1 MRLVDFEGL
10 LYREIG
16 LDSQTIGSN
25 AVARAVQ
32 ERLTAC
38 ALSDL
43 EAYWELASRSKAELQ
58 ELVEAVVVP
67 ETWFFRDPGAFEA
80 MTKRAR
86 EFTLAENPSGP
97 VRMLSYPC
105 STGEEPYS
113 IVMSMLAMGV
123 EPGRFAVDAVEIS
136 RRSLEIGRRAAYRKH
151 SFRGVAPE
159 WRDRYFTPE
168 KDIHIL
174 NEDVRRCV
182 RFIQGNILDKELLPG
197 TGIYDFIF
205 CRNVLIYLDLE
216 SRTQVVRIIQR
227 MLKPEGWLFVGP
239 SETALLTLFDFT
251 PVRLP
256 MAFCLRRC
264 DPLPQSAPA
273 AKAPRA
279 SPPPK
284 PPAARPKLAAITPPK
299 PATPAIP
306 RPKLAPK
313 NDLDEVERLAN
324 GGRLAEAAELCGA
337 HLKSG
342 GASARGH
349 YLMGLIHDVAGRKEA
364 AAAAYKNAIYLD
376 PNFGEALAHLAI
388 LAEEQGD
395 LRMARQLKDRL
406 RRVGERTGG

>member
-1 MRLVDFEGL
+1 MSDFEAL

-38 ALSDL
+38 SMSDL
-43 EAYWELASRSKAELQ
+43 GAYWELASHSKAELQ

-80 MTKRAR
+80 MTRRAK
-86 EFTLAENPSGP
+86 EYTLAENPKGP

-113 IVMSMLAMGV
+113 IVMSMLASGV
-123 EPGRFAVDAVEIS
+123 AAERFAVDAVEIS
-136 RRSLEIGRRAAYRKH
+136 RRSLEIARRAGYRKH

-159 WRDRYFTPE
+159 WRERFFTPE
-168 KDIHIL
+168 NDTHTL
-174 NEDVRRCV
+174 NESVRSQV

-197 TGIYDFIF
+197 VAIYDFIF

-256 MAFCLRRC
+256 MAFCLRRGVP
-264 DPLPQSAPA
+264 DPKPKTRQTP
-273 AKAPRA
+273 KAPL
-279 SPPPK
+279 PPPK
-284 PPAARPKLAAITPPK
+284 PPATRPPFAARARPTPPPSPVE
-299 PATPAIP
+299 PA
-306 RPKLAPK
+306 RQAPGEP
-313 NDLDEVERLAN
+313 LDEVERLAN
-324 GGRLAEAAELCGA
+324 GGRLEEAANLCGA

-342 GASARGH
+342 KPSARGH
-349 YLMGLIHDVAGRKEA
+349 YLMGLIHDVSGRKEA
-364 AAAAYKNAIYLD
+364 AAGSYKNAIYLD
-376 PNFGEALAHLAI
+376 PNHGEALAHLAM

-395 LRMARQLKDRL
+395 LRVARQLKDRL
-406 RRVGERTGG
+406 RRLGERAGG